1 MTSTRFAFI
10 AASTAAALWALKG
23 LAIGS
28 AGGLGESPFEGPFF
42 LAGLASFVVASVAL
56 GVAALPGRA
65 AAIRG
70 LAGLG
75 VVAAGF
81 ALAAGV
87 DTVVSSVVPP
97 DADRH
102 WAYTEVN
109 LWVVAAVVLA
119 LALRLDRAGSDRVR
133 RTPVPVA

>member
-1 MTSTRFAFI
+1 MTSTRVSFI
-10 AASTAAALWALKG
+10 AASAAAALWALKG

-42 LAGLASFVVASVAL
+42 LTGLASFVIASVAL
-56 GVAALPGRA
+56 GVAVLPRRA
-65 AAIRG
+65 VPVRA

-75 VVAAGF
+75 VVVAGF
-81 ALAAGV
+81 AVAAGI
-87 DTVVSSVVPP
+87 DTLVSSIVPP

-109 LWVVAAVVLA
+109 LWVVAAALLA
-119 LALRLDRAGSDRVR
+119 ITLRLHRAGSDRV
-133 RTPVPVA
+133 PAAAVPVA